1 MDVSGQWCRDS
12 TTLKVHL
19 IKHAV
24 QSCLGRQGREGWAW
38 QAGRYTEPEMNQ
50 NNCKYW
56 NTKAISDTQSG
67 SAKSEAVENNS
78 TKQKTKNKKRTGNH
92 SRTRVTRS
100 GEGEGEGQGGAQGA
114 VVAVVVYVQR
124 AAFEGR
130 ARCTKSAEGA
140 KINKALR
147 LLGWWKS
154 EQDTERERQRERSW
168 SWERG
173 IRNWKVANVN
183 LIKSKTKATLNM
195 PLKL

>member
-1 MDVSGQWCRDS
+1 
-12 TTLKVHL
+12 
-19 IKHAV
+19 
-24 QSCLGRQGREGWAW
+24 
-38 QAGRYTEPEMNQ
+38 MNQ

-92 SRTRVTRS
+92 SRTKGSRRR
-100 GEGEGEGQGGAQGA
+100 EQGGLR
-114 VVAVVVYVQR
+114 VAVVVYVQR

-154 EQDTERERQRERSW
+154 EWDTVSHGERGKERERSW
-168 SWERG
+168 SWNRG

>member
-1 MDVSGQWCRDS
+1 MDVPGQWCRDS

-24 QSCLGRQGREGWAW
+24 QSAWGRREW
-38 QAGRYTEPEMNQ
+38 QTGGGGYTEPEMNQ

-92 SRTRVTRS
+92 SRTKGSRRR
-100 GEGEGEGQGGAQGA
+100 EQGGLR
-114 VVAVVVYVQR
+114 VAVVVYVQR

-130 ARCTKSAEGA
+130 ARCTKSTEGA

-154 EQDTERERQRERSW
+154 EWDTVSHGERGKERER
-168 SWERG
+168 G
-173 IRNWKVANVN
+173 AGAGTVA
-183 LIKSKTKATLNM
+183 SATEKWPM
-195 PLKL
+195 